1 MRQKGFILI
10 LLLFLII
17 SLFGCSSQE
26 TTVPVKED
34 QPVVEVEDQEEKEE
48 EEAPKFIAPLTGM
61 PTDKDLSKTRI
72 VGVMIENHFE
82 ARPQTGL
89 EQADM
94 VYEILAEGMIT
105 RFIAIYHSQEPEVIG
120 PVRSIRPYYI
130 HIIDGFDAL
139 IGHAGQS
146 PQALVMLDQGQ
157 LPDLDE
163 IRKAGAA
170 YWRESF
176 RSAPHNLYT
185 NIEKLRAAAEQRN
198 YRMDGYI
205 PTFPFL
211 EEGEMANGTLAK
223 NININY
229 YENYVVDYQYDEA
242 NQIYKRSV
250 NGKPHAD
257 LETKEQLTAKNILVV
272 HATHKIFDNVGRR
285 EVDVYGPGKGFLF
298 QNGVVQEVTWERKD
312 GVIRPFI
319 NGKEQALHPGQTWT
333 IFIPNITNVS
343 YR

>member
-1 MRQKGFILI
+1 MRKGFILI
-10 LLLFLII
+10 LTLFLMIT
-17 SLFGCSSQE
+17 LFGCSSE
-26 TTVPVKED
+26 EASKPVEVD
-34 QPVVEVEDQEEKEE
+34 QPVAEVEDQKEKEE
-48 EEAPKFIAPLTGM
+48 KVEVPKFIAPLTGL
-61 PTDKDLSKTRI
+61 PTEKDLSKTRI
-72 VGVMIENHFE
+72 IGVMIENHFE

-89 EQADM
+89 DQADM

-105 RFIAIYHSQEPEVIG
+105 RFIGIYHSQEPEVIG

-130 HIIDGFDAL
+130 HVIDGFDAL

-170 YWRESF
+170 YWRENF
-176 RSAPHNLYT
+176 RKAPHNLYT
-185 NIEKLRAAAEQRN
+185 SIEKLRAAAEQRN
-198 YRMDGYI
+198 YRTDGYI
-205 PTFPFL
+205 PTFPFFKD
-211 EEGEMANGTLAK
+211 GEIASGTEAK
-223 NININY
+223 NINIKY
-229 YENYVVDYQYDEA
+229 YENYYVDYEYDEA
-242 NQIYKRSV
+242 NQIYKRSI
-250 NGKPHAD
+250 NGKPHID

-272 HATHKIFDNVGRR
+272 QAAHKIFDSVGRR

-319 NGKEQALHPGQTWT
+319 NGKEQPLHPGQTWT
-333 IFIPNITNVS
+333 IFIPNTTNVS